1 MVQFL
6 SLTSSVAALLLVS
19 MGINNVAAGT
29 TCTVAKNGTDDTA
42 AITSAFKTCKNGGTV
57 VFSKGTTYNLN
68 EILILNDLKNVDIEL
83 AGTIKLPGYVKSFKG
98 LKSYIQL
105 LGTDIHIYGGGV
117 INGNGQDWYD
127 AQDHTAP
134 TVLRISSDNTVLE
147 NISIIN
153 SPRAHLGVTNATN
166 VLINNIT
173 LHTASTSDLPPKNTD
188 ALDVSRSSNVV
199 FQNSHLTVGDDCLAI
214 NEAVARLGC
223 YQLGLSSPEFLP
235 LLKFA
240 VRAETVADACVVIML
255 DWSRPWKF
263 LETLRGWI
271 SVLRYLTDEICKE
284 NSMGQWSQGKAVMDE
299 LKENLEHYLQTYTEP
314 TQHTI
319 VMTASTSTSSIATT
333 STPNINATS
342 HADQVVLPLTTGCL
356 TTNVGLP
363 VIIVCS
369 KSDAMNT
376 LEQTHDYKEDQFD
389 YIQQTLRSICMKY
402 GAALFYTSSYQPY
415 TYHHLREYI
424 LHRLLSNQNGKT
436 YPFHAKAQV
445 VERDTVFVPSGWD
458 SWGKIKVLR
467 EGFDCESISEGWD
480 ENIEALADGHKHS
493 TGAMGIYQDAI
504 PNQESTI
511 QPEHISVVTVC
522 EDEQA
527 FYERHF
533 ETLQKAQEPSRK
545 PSRPVLPPSPRID
558 TPKPATHAAP
568 PQAPQPTIDGQN
580 GPSHEAIA
588 SFFASL
594 LKKKDS
600 GSASPTSSPTSLL
613 NGLPPP
619 TNAQSELHISVNRED
634 VTKELDK
641 MRQYTASK

>member
-1 MVQFL
+1 M
-6 SLTSSVAALLLVS
+6 LTSVTPSQSVSTTSIAGQQQVYIPEKDEIWS
-19 MGINNVAAGT
+19 GILKGVAST
-29 TCTVAKNGTDDTA
+29 KMV
-42 AITSAFKTCKNGGTV
+42 
-57 VFSKGTTYNLN
+57 
-68 EILILNDLKNVDIEL
+68 
-83 AGTIKLPGYVKSFKG
+83 
-98 LKSYIQL
+98 
-105 LGTDIHIYGGGV
+105 
-117 INGNGQDWYD
+117 
-127 AQDHTAP
+127 P
-134 TVLRISSDNTVLE
+134 TK
-147 NISIIN
+147 
-153 SPRAHLGVTNATN
+153 N
-166 VLINNIT
+166 VLILGETGVGKST
-173 LHTASTSDLPPKNTD
+173 LIDYLKNDPGPQQVKTDDMSSPLNPISTHYTQTIKPMEENDL
-188 ALDVSRSSNVV
+188 ALGYSFIDVK
-199 FQNSHLTVGDDCLAI
+199 DEE

>member
-1 MVQFL
+1 M
-6 SLTSSVAALLLVS
+6 
-19 MGINNVAAGT
+19 
-29 TCTVAKNGTDDTA
+29 
-42 AITSAFKTCKNGGTV
+42 
-57 VFSKGTTYNLN
+57 
-68 EILILNDLKNVDIEL
+68 EENDLAL
-83 AGTIKLPGYVKSFKG
+83 GYSFIDVK
-98 LKSYIQL
+98 
-105 LGTDIHIYGGGV
+105 D
-117 INGNGQDWYD
+117 
-127 AQDHTAP
+127 
-134 TVLRISSDNTVLE
+134 E
-147 NISIIN
+147 E
-153 SPRAHLGVTNATN
+153 
-166 VLINNIT
+166 
-173 LHTASTSDLPPKNTD
+173 
-188 ALDVSRSSNVV
+188 
-199 FQNSHLTVGDDCLAI
+199 

-342 HADQVVLPLTTGCL
+342 HADQVILPLTTGCL
-356 TTNVGLP
+356 TTNIGLP

-436 YPFHAKAQV
+436 YPFRAKAQV

-504 PNQESTI
+504 PNQESSI
-511 QPEHISVVTVC
+511 QPEHVSVVTVC

-545 PSRPVLPPSPRID
+545 PSRPVLPPTPRID
-558 TPKPATHAAP
+558 TPKKKPATHAAP

-619 TNAQSELHISVNRED
+619 ANGQSELHKSVNRED